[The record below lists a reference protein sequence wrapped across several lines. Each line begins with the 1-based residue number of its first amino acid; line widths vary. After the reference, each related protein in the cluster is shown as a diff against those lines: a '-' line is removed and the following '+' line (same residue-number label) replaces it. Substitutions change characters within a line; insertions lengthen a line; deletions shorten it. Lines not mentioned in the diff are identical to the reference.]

1 MTQLSAFIRD
11 NTEQILAEWESFA
24 RGLPTAESM
33 DVVALRDHAKEMLLV
48 VARDLD
54 APQTVSEEIS
64 KATGNAPSSERR
76 QPTAAQAHGAGRA
89 ESGFTVSQMVSEFR
103 ALRASVVRLWSR
115 QLTDVTIQQLQDLT
129 RFHEAIDQ
137 TITESLV
144 RFSEEIKQSKERF
157 LAILG
162 HDLRTPLSAVI
173 TSSAFLLENG
183 ELSELQLPL
192 IAGIATSSRRM
203 NQMVMDL
210 LDFAQTRFGD
220 RIPIERQ
227 AVDIGRVLGDV
238 VAEISV
244 ASPERVIDVQTSGD
258 LCGQWDGDRLAQVL
272 TNLVGNAIDHGA
284 ADAPIVV
291 GARGGEREVVISV
304 QSAGTPIPENQLRQV
319 FDAMSPTKPEG
330 ARDRRHLG
338 LGLYIVNKIVAAHGG
353 SVGVESSASSGTTF
367 TVHLPRAI
375 G

>member
-1 MTQLSAFIRD
+1 
-11 NTEQILAEWESFA
+11 
-24 RGLPTAESM
+24 
-33 DVVALRDHAKEMLLV
+33 
-48 VARDLD
+48 
-54 APQTVSEEIS
+54 
-64 KATGNAPSSERR
+64 
-76 QPTAAQAHGAGRA
+76 
-89 ESGFTVSQMVSEFR
+89 
-103 ALRASVVRLWSR
+103 
-115 QLTDVTIQQLQDLT
+115 
-129 RFHEAIDQ
+129 
-137 TITESLV
+137 
-144 RFSEEIKQSKERF
+144 
-157 LAILG
+157 
-162 HDLRTPLSAVI
+162 
-173 TSSAFLLENG
+173 
-183 ELSELQLPL
+183 
-192 IAGIATSSRRM
+192 
-203 NQMVMDL
+203 MVMDL

-220 RIPIERQ
+220 RIPIERK

-244 ASPERVIDVQTSGD
+244 ASPDRVIDVQTSGD

-353 SVGVESSASSGTTF
+353 SVGVESSESSGTTF
-367 TVHLPRAI
+367 TVHLPREI